1 LLRARLATNS
11 TTSSIIPRCHQRST
25 TASGSSRTRWPTSS
39 AIRAGCRST
48 ATTASLSS
56 TTSNAKPAEPSS
68 AARKAAASSNVEITI
83 DIEPSDDPPE
93 ASFYDP
99 ETNSWQEPH
108 PNFAKQVHELEQVSD
123 GDWAWCDVTVT
134 ARFSDLTGTAYLS
147 QRSYKDEADF
157 KSDGD
162 YSQMVD
168 EAIHELQQ
176 HIDIVYAAIHIAA
189 NP

>member
-1 LLRARLATNS
+1 M
-11 TTSSIIPRCHQRST
+11 P
-25 TASGSSRTRWPTSS
+25 
-39 AIRAGCRST
+39 AIRVTRD
-48 ATTASLSS
+48 
-56 TTSNAKPAEPSS
+56 K
-68 AARKAAASSNVEITI
+68 VEITI

-93 ASFYDP
+93 ASFYDA

-108 PNFAKQVHELEQVSD
+108 PGFAKQVHELEQVSD

-134 ARFSDLTGTAYLS
+134 ARFSDLTGTAYLG

-157 KSDGD
+157 KSDG
-162 YSQMVD
+162 YYGQMVD

-176 HIDIVYAAIHIAA
+176 HIDIVYSAIHDDTA